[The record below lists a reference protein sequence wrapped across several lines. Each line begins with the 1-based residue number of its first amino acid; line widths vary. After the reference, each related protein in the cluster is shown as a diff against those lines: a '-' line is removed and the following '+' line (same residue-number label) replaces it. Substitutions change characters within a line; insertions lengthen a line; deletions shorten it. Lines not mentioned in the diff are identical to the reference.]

1 MRGKDRR
8 CVRHSKEGERK
19 EKKERKIEY
28 HYRDKRMQQK
38 IDKRFKGGLFS

>member
-8 CVRHSKEGERK
+8 CVRHSKGGER
-19 EKKERKIEY
+19 KERKIEY

-38 IDKRFKGGLFS
+38 IDKGFKGGLFS